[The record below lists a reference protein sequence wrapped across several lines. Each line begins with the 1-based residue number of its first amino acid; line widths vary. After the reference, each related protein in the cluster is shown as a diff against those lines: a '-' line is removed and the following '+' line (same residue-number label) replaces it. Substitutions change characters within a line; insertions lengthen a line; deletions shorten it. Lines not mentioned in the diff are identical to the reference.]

1 MGVLKI
7 TPADLIWDEQGLPR
21 SRAFDDLYFSA
32 ENGLEETR
40 FVFLQ
45 GNKLEQRWYAL
56 EDGDTFVIAE
66 TGFGSGLNLLA
77 AADLWLKTAPTTAQL
92 HFISAELFPMRKSD
106 LERTLAHWP
115 ELADLTEKLLAKY
128 PSLTPGF
135 HRFSLTDNIHVTLI
149 FDDVISALTELAPTL
164 ASELWDYKNWGV
176 DAWFLDGFA
185 PSQNP
190 NMWAEELFPLIN
202 RLSADTATAATFTS
216 AGVAKRG
223 LKDWG
228 FDIEKTPGF
237 GRKREML
244 VANRNLQLPVDIPSR
259 KQPHRLA
266 SACWHLDAQQTIKP
280 KNVAIIGAG
289 IAGCT
294 TAEALSRCGVR
305 STIFDAGDTAS
316 GASGNPQA
324 ALYARLSPGNTND
337 SLSSK
342 GGDLED
348 FCLHALEYAAGYYA
362 RRIQSEDLGN
372 LCGLIQLARDEDEAS
387 KIQRIGERFEA
398 AQEFC
403 QQIDPATA
411 SHLSGMDIRNNA
423 LYLPKS
429 GWING
434 PAFCAHLI
442 KSSGAILKNN
452 TRVQTIARHTQA
464 NKQSFLLYSEQGQ
477 GELRE
482 LGEFDAVI
490 LCTAMG
496 TLTFP
501 EADWLPIRP
510 IRGQIS
516 FLHNQSETSNLKT
529 VLCQETYLT
538 PAYQGLQSVGATYDL
553 DTDSSELK
561 DEDHQTNLA
570 DLQKLLGLDMPIDVE
585 LQTLQGRAAT
595 RTTTPDYLPIIG
607 SLPSLNGFVDQYQLW
622 RKDRK
627 RSIPEAHHGYKGI
640 YLNLGYGSRGYTYAP
655 ICAELLAAKI
665 AQEPEP
671 LPDSLNK
678 ALHPARFLVR
688 ALARNKDIG
697 K

>member
-7 TPADLIWDEQGLPR
+7 TPADIVWDEQGLPR

-40 FVFLQ
+40 YVFLQ
-45 GNKLEQRWYAL
+45 GNKLESRWNAL
-56 EDGDTFVIAE
+56 DDSDQFVIAE

-77 AADLWLKTAPTTAQL
+77 AADLWLNTAPKTAKL
-92 HFISAELFPMRKSD
+92 HFISTELFPMRKSD
-106 LERTLAHWP
+106 LERTLSHWP
-115 ELADLTEKLLAKY
+115 ELADLTGKLIASY
-128 PSLTPGF
+128 PALTPGF

-149 FDDVISALTELAPTL
+149 FDDVISALSELAPTL
-164 ASELWDYKNWGV
+164 ASELWGYKNWDV

-190 NMWAEELFPLIN
+190 NMWTEELFPLIQ
-202 RLSADTATAATFTS
+202 RLSADAATAATFTC

-228 FDIEKTPGF
+228 FDIEKIPGF

-244 VANRNLQLPVDIPSR
+244 VAKRNPQQLVDLSSR

-266 SACWHLDAQQTIKP
+266 SACWHLDARQTSKSN
-280 KNVAIIGAG
+280 NVAIIGAG

-294 TAEALSRCGVR
+294 TAEALSRRGVHC
-305 STIFDAGDTAS
+305 TLFDAADIAS

-324 ALYARLSPGNTND
+324 ALYARLSPGTASD
-337 SLSSK
+337 SSSPK
-342 GGDLED
+342 VGDLED
-348 FCLHALEYAAGYYA
+348 FCLHALEYATGYYA
-362 RRIQSEDLGN
+362 HRIQSEDLGS
-372 LCGLIQLARDEDEAS
+372 LCGLIQLARNEDEAC
-387 KIQRIGERFEA
+387 KMQRIGERFEA
-398 AQEFC
+398 AKELC
-403 QQIDPATA
+403 QQIDSTTA
-411 SHLSGMDIRNNA
+411 SRLSGMNIHDTA
-423 LYLPKS
+423 LYLPQS

-442 KSSGAILKNN
+442 KSSGANLKNH

-464 NKQSFLLYSEQGQ
+464 NKQSFLLYSEQ
-477 GELRE
+477 EE

-490 LCTAMG
+490 LCSAMG
-496 TLTFP
+496 TLAFP
-501 EADWLPIRP
+501 EADWLPVRP

-516 FLHNQSETSNLKT
+516 LLNNQPETRDLKT

-538 PAYQGLQSVGATYDL
+538 PVYQGLQSVGATYDL
-553 DTDSSELK
+553 DTDTSELK
-561 DEDHQTNLA
+561 DEDHQTNLT
-570 DLQKLLGLDMPIDVE
+570 DLQKLLGLDIPIDVDI
-585 LQTLQGRAAT
+585 QTLQGRAAT
-595 RTTTPDYLPIIG
+595 RTTTPDYLPIVG

-627 RSIPEAHHGYKGI
+627 RAIPEPHDGHKGI

-671 LPDSLNK
+671 LPESLSK

-688 ALARNKDIG
+688 ALARNRQIG
-697 K
+697 TSKEG

>member
-7 TPADLIWDEQGLPR
+7 TPADLVWDEQGLPR

-32 ENGLEETR
+32 ENGLEESR
-40 FVFLQ
+40 YVFLQ
-45 GNKLEQRWYAL
+45 GNKLEERWLAL
-56 EDGDTFVIAE
+56 NDNDQFVIAE

-77 AADLWLKTAPTTAQL
+77 AADLWLKTAPKTAQM
-92 HFISAELFPMRKSD
+92 HFISTELFPMRKPD
-106 LERTLAHWP
+106 LERTLAHWT
-115 ELADLTEKLLAKY
+115 ELADLSMNLLASY
-128 PSLTPGF
+128 PDLTPGF

-149 FDDVISALTELAPTL
+149 FDDVISALAELTPTL
-164 ASELWDYKNWGV
+164 ASELWDYKNWSV

-202 RLSADTATAATFTS
+202 RLSGDTATAATFTS

-228 FDIEKTPGF
+228 FDIDKIPGF

-244 VANRNLQLPVDIPSR
+244 VANRNPQIKVDLASR

-266 SACWHLDAQQTIKP
+266 SACWHLNAQKTFKP
-280 KNVAIIGAG
+280 SNVAIIGAG

-294 TAEALSRCGVR
+294 TAEALSRRGVHC
-305 STIFDAGDTAS
+305 TLFDAGDIAS

-324 ALYARLSPGNTND
+324 ALYARLSPG
-337 SLSSK
+337 SASSK

-362 RRIQSEDLGN
+362 DRIQSEDLGN
-372 LCGLIQLARDEDEAS
+372 LCGLIQLARDEDEAR
-387 KIQRIGERFEA
+387 KMQRIGERFEA

-403 QQIDPATA
+403 QQIDPASA
-411 SHLSGMDIRNNA
+411 SNLSGLNICNTA

-434 PAFCAHLI
+434 PNFCAHLI
-442 KSSGAILKNN
+442 KRSGAILKSN
-452 TRVQTIARHTQA
+452 TCVQTIARQAQA
-464 NKQSFLLYSEQGQ
+464 NKPQFLLYSGQ
-477 GELRE
+477 EE

-496 TLTFP
+496 TLSFP
-501 EADWLPIRP
+501 EASWLPVRP

-516 FLHNQSETSNLKT
+516 LLNRQPETSNLKT

-538 PAYQGLQSVGATYDL
+538 PVYQGLQSVGATYNL

-561 DEDHQTNLA
+561 DEDHQTNLT
-570 DLQKLLGLDMPIDVE
+570 DLQKLLGLDKHIDVE
-585 LQTLQGRAAT
+585 PQTLQGRAAT
-595 RTTTPDYLPIIG
+595 RTTTPDYLPIVG
-607 SLPSLNGFVDQYQLW
+607 SLPSLHGFVDQYQIW

-627 RSIPEAHHGYKGI
+627 RAIPEAHYGHKGI

-671 LPDSLNK
+671 LPNSISK

-688 ALARNKDIG
+688 ALGRNKDIG
-697 K
+697 TFLED

>member
-40 FVFLQ
+40 YVFLQ
-45 GNKLEQRWYAL
+45 GNKLEQRWNAL
-56 EDGDTFVIAE
+56 NDGDPFVIAE

-77 AADLWLKTAPTTAQL
+77 AADLWLKAVPTTAQL
-92 HFISAELFPMRKSD
+92 HFISTELFPMRKSD

-115 ELADLTEKLLAKY
+115 ELADLTEKLLVSY

-149 FDDVISALTELAPTL
+149 FDDVISALSELTPTL
-164 ASELWDYKNWGV
+164 ASELWDYKNWSV

-202 RLSADTATAATFTS
+202 RLSAETATAATFTS
-216 AGVAKRG
+216 AGIAKRG

-228 FDIEKTPGF
+228 FNIEKIPGF

-244 VANRNLQLPVDIPSR
+244 VANRNPKLHVDLTSR
-259 KQPHRLA
+259 KQSHRLA

-294 TAEALSRCGVR
+294 TAEALSCRGVH

-324 ALYARLSPGNTND
+324 ALYARLSPGSASD
-337 SLSSK
+337 SLSTK

-348 FCLHALEYAAGYYA
+348 FCLHALEYATGYYA
-362 RRIQSEDLGN
+362 HRIQSEDLGN
-372 LCGLIQLARDEDEAS
+372 LCGLIQLARDEDEAR
-387 KIQRIGERFEA
+387 KMQRIGERFDA

-403 QQIDPATA
+403 QHIDPNTA
-411 SHLSGMDIRNNA
+411 SCLSGMDIRNTA

-429 GWING
+429 GWVNG
-434 PAFCAHLI
+434 PNFCAHLI
-442 KSSGAILKNN
+442 KSSGATLKNN

-464 NKQSFLLYSEQGQ
+464 NKQSFLLYSEQK
-477 GELRE
+477 E

-496 TLTFP
+496 TLNFP
-501 EADWLPIRP
+501 VADWLPVRP

-516 FLHNQSETSNLKT
+516 LLNNQPETSNLKT

-538 PAYQGLQSVGATYDL
+538 PVYQGLQSVGATYDL

-561 DEDHQTNLA
+561 DEDHQTNLT
-570 DLQKLLGLDMPIDVE
+570 DLQKLLGLDNPIDADV
-585 LQTLQGRAAT
+585 QTLQGRAAT

-607 SLPSLNGFVDQYQLW
+607 SLPSLNGFLDQYQLW

-627 RSIPEAHHGYKGI
+627 RAIPEPHNGHKGI

-655 ICAELLAAKI
+655 ICAELLSAMI

-671 LPDSLNK
+671 LPESLNR

-688 ALARNKDIG
+688 ALARNRRIG
-697 K
+697 I